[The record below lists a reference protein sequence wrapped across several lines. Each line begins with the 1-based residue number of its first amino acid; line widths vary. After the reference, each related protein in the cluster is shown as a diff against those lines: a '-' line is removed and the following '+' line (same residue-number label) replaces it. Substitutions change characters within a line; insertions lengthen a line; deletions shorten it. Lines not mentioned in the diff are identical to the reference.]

1 MPKPL
6 TYKSS
11 GVDIAKADE
20 FVGNIQAMMKAT
32 QSNSVLRRTGAFGSL
47 FQLPVGEY
55 KEPILVSST
64 DGVGTKLLLAKQFN
78 QHDTV
83 GIDLVAMNVNDVLCV
98 GAKPLF
104 FLDYIACGQ
113 VKPKLLAKVVKGIAR
128 GCELAGCS
136 LVGGETAE
144 MPGLYKKEDYDLAGF
159 TVGVVEKSK
168 IIDGSQMQ
176 TGDRIIGLASSG
188 VHSNGYSLVRKVFSA
203 TELKKM
209 AAVLLEPT
217 RIYVKPV
224 LKVLEKFN
232 VRGIA
237 HNTGGAF
244 YEKLTKIVPEGKCLA
259 IKKGS
264 WEIPEIFLKLQKKG
278 RVPESEMYRTFNMGI
293 GLILVVAPTN
303 AQAVRSLVEEQGI
316 RCWDIGEIIL
326 SQKQKLLFN
335 S

>member
-128 GCELAGCS
+128 KVQISQSQACS
-136 LVGGETAE
+136 
-144 MPGLYKKEDYDLAGF
+144 DH
-159 TVGVVEKSK
+159 
-168 IIDGSQMQ
+168 
-176 TGDRIIGLASSG
+176 R
-188 VHSNGYSLVRKVFSA
+188 R
-203 TELKKM
+203 
-209 AAVLLEPT
+209 
-217 RIYVKPV
+217 
-224 LKVLEKFN
+224 
-232 VRGIA
+232 
-237 HNTGGAF
+237 
-244 YEKLTKIVPEGKCLA
+244 
-259 IKKGS
+259 
-264 WEIPEIFLKLQKKG
+264 
-278 RVPESEMYRTFNMGI
+278 
-293 GLILVVAPTN
+293 
-303 AQAVRSLVEEQGI
+303 
-316 RCWDIGEIIL
+316 
-326 SQKQKLLFN
+326 
-335 S
+335 